1 MVYYLVYVKGTPT
14 APIYSSWDQARRA
27 SSGVKGSWCKRFE
40 TRQDASRT
48 LAATCT
54 QQQERQEQ
62 QEHQEQ
68 QRQKPVP
75 IPDGALTQSVF
86 ADGRAVLGMRS
97 ACAVVFMQTGR
108 VVVEAQDEGPHT
120 APRAELQAL
129 LLALKDDDVRDAI
142 LYTPSSFA
150 AEAFERGFPVAW
162 SHQDLMSRIACL
174 CAERRCVIRRDA
186 TVSASTAALEAK
198 RLCRKV
204 MAETAQQAS

>member
-54 QQQERQEQ
+54 QEQ
-62 QEHQEQ
+62 HPPTAS
-68 QRQKPVP
+68 KPVP

-86 ADGRAVLGMRS
+86 ADGRAVLGKRS

>member
-14 APIYSSWDQARRA
+14 APIYSSWDQARRS

-54 QQQERQEQ
+54 QEQEQ
-62 QEHQEQ
+62 HQHPPAAS
-68 QRQKPVP
+68 KPVP

-86 ADGRAVLGMRS
+86 ADGRAVLGKRS

-108 VVVEAQDEGPHT
+108 VVVEAQEEGPHT

-129 LLALKDDDVRDAI
+129 LLALKEDDVRDAI

-150 AEAFERGFPVAW
+150 TEAFERGFPVAW
-162 SHQDLMSRIACL
+162 SHQDLMIRIACL

-186 TVSASTAALEAK
+186 TVSASTIALEAK

-204 MAETAQQAS
+204 MAENAQQAS